1 MDKVKYDFLDPN
13 NDCGQTALKL
23 SAEGAAIIA
32 EIQRVSKY
40 IPQVY
45 LPENSYEKIR
55 STVLL
60 FLTAH
65 ILIKQKIMKMKYRT
79 MLNLLSST
87 KTLENPILI

>member
-1 MDKVKYDFLDPN
+1 MDKVRYDFLDPN

-45 LPENSYEKIR
+45 LPENSYEK
-55 STVLL
+55 
-60 FLTAH
+60 
-65 ILIKQKIMKMKYRT
+65 
-79 MLNLLSST
+79 
-87 KTLENPILI
+87 